1 MDRHRKNPVVALIC
15 KPMQEAMI
23 ANVVERDTH
32 THTHNPA
39 AQDRQDSP
47 RNTKQEKLE
56 RKLSSEVFEN
66 TSIPNTI
73 VSFFPSPSIIDVVCH
88 ARTVLLL
95 GTRVLLLRIRLRWLA
110 SQAFLVRALELLC
123 IIARTRDGPSA
134 GGTAENDSLLTTPP
148 IAPVVSARQR
158 EGESCIIVVQ

>member
-1 MDRHRKNPVVALIC
+1 MGRHRKNPVVALIC

-23 ANVVERDTH
+23 ANVVERH
-32 THTHNPA
+32 THTQSSSTGPA
-39 AQDRQDSP
+39 GQSQKHQTGETR
-47 RNTKQEKLE
+47 TKTEQRGL
-56 RKLSSEVFEN
+56 RN

-123 IIARTRDGPSA
+123 ITARTRDGPSA